1 MDKGFDLNVV
11 TTGDAGKVNHAKPK
25 SRVKDKN
32 VQNVDFLD
40 IVNRLSAK
48 KTEKAQ
54 NTPKAQK
61 TQKAQT
67 DSLQQTDE
75 LSDTLGEILDEY
87 GAENLNADI
96 LMELMSMYTSEGS
109 VTNLLQSDDPMAA
122 VQSSLYSAVLDNTD
136 LLSAGG
142 EMIDEIA
149 DGSFDDLTGL
159 LGSSKTLDRLL
170 EVLSGVDDSQSLEQ
184 ALKTIAGITVT
195 SEINEVDRTVNA
207 LSEGLNLSKAV
218 EQAKA
223 EISGNADTAAA
234 ADAADAA
241 GETAAQAMGFVDYSS
256 GIAPNEVM
264 TEGTPEENAV
274 FNQTLDVLSRALT
287 EEREL
292 YTARLHPEGLGEIIV
307 RMEKSSAGIVF
318 DILTTNERTAAMIN
332 QRLMQLQQGMTEYE
346 AKINPAVVTSSN
358 NAESASGFSFDD
370 FTGSMAGSSQQQ
382 DAYSGNRNRAGNVYS
397 DSAEDEQEARTT
409 GYRNTDLLNKTI

>member
-11 TTGDAGKVNHAKPK
+11 TTGDVGKVNHAKPK

-264 TEGTPEENAV
+264 TEGTPEENAKI
-274 FNQTLDVLSRALT
+274 TR
-287 EEREL
+287 
-292 YTARLHPEGLGEIIV
+292 
-307 RMEKSSAGIVF
+307 
-318 DILTTNERTAAMIN
+318 DIL
-332 QRLMQLQQGMTEYE
+332 GG
-346 AKINPAVVTSSN
+346 AKGPKRNAVLLNAGASLYIGGK
-358 NAESASGFSFDD
+358 AESFKDGVELAAKLIDSGKALEVLDKFIEVS
-370 FTGSMAGSSQQQ
+370 
-382 DAYSGNRNRAGNVYS
+382 NR
-397 DSAEDEQEARTT
+397 
-409 GYRNTDLLNKTI
+409 